1 MIPILYDSNESAFTS
16 NGLCRLRDII
26 SCTVTE
32 ERNNIY
38 ECEFQYPVSGAN
50 YDLIKCGRIIA
61 VIHDDTDDIQ
71 PFDIVSYSRPIDGVV
86 TFRAVHISYR
96 QSKMTVSGTNINSL
110 SGAFQMLK
118 NAQPSNPF
126 NYWTNKT
133 STGLFAAA
141 DGVPRS
147 VRQMLGGS
155 EGSILDCYGG
165 EYEWDKWTVKLWG
178 SRGQKLD
185 LTIRY
190 GLNLMS
196 YDEDVDFSETFT
208 ACIPYWVGGDDNA
221 VVKGNKV
228 STGVVSYDGRESVV
242 PLNLTDKFEEKPT
255 ATQLE
260 NLAAQ
265 LMDSNRVFAGNQSIK
280 VEFARLQDSPEYAS
294 YAELMKCSLC
304 DSINVVFPAYDTSA
318 YFKIV
323 KTVYDVLEE
332 RFTEMELGALSTT
345 LSQALGLG
353 NNNVSVSDMK
363 IVQSAADAQN
373 SANLA
378 NGILAGMQSAAQQ
391 AGTTL
396 NGIYATAEEASD
408 TLADMKEAAEAAHTT
423 LEGVY
428 QDAEDAKTA
437 ASSASTA
444 AASAQA
450 SATQAISD
458 AATAK
463 SSADSAQ
470 ASANQALANAATAQ
484 QAANNAQRDANT
496 ANKAANGALDQL
508 SVVEDVV
515 GVLNWVSTH
524 GTYAATTD
532 TEVVPGKYYFTR
544 SGSAPNYTYS
554 VVVNPT
560 GNPSTQ
566 GYYELTGT
574 DEAVANYVSSHLALT
589 NAGLWVINDN
599 NSCKILLA
607 SDGMKVY
614 DAQGNLVA
622 TFGESISFSDGLQEL
637 ANFSESG
644 IVVGDFF
651 DVTNGGGE
659 ISHTEYTKKG
669 VREVGAVTID
679 LSTDATFSTT
689 WESISS
695 GGAFVIRI
703 GYVFKSGLA
712 TFTTTR
718 EVSFV
723 KGTSS
728 TETYATYNGAN
739 SVTVTASHPASTA
752 TYQYKNSISLGV
764 VETSATPLYRFG
776 HNVAEEGGAYG
787 FLTGHGTKAAGDYQ
801 IVGGEFNAETSNAYL
816 VIGKGTSD
824 TNRSNAFVVGKDGG
838 LYCQG
843 HTERIGFRQVS
854 SRPSAITV
862 QPNESTDVWSITLS
876 PGTYVIQGQVQFSEG
891 SSGLR
896 IVAIS
901 PNSADTSLATINEY
915 AGERIT
921 ASSFNSIVMNV
932 TLIAEAYGTSTY
944 YLSVYHSNSSAI
956 DVTRASLKKVRIA

>member
-1 MIPILYDSNESAFTS
+1 
-16 NGLCRLRDII
+16 
-26 SCTVTE
+26 
-32 ERNNIY
+32 
-38 ECEFQYPVSGAN
+38 
-50 YDLIKCGRIIA
+50 
-61 VIHDDTDDIQ
+61 
-71 PFDIVSYSRPIDGVV
+71 
-86 TFRAVHISYR
+86 
-96 QSKMTVSGTNINSL
+96 MTASGTNINSL
-110 SGAFQMLK
+110 SGAFTLLK

-155 EGSILDCYGG
+155 DGSILDCYGG

-294 YAELMKCSLC
+294 YAELLKCSLC

-378 NGILAGMQSAAQQ
+378 NGILAGMEAAAQQ

-408 TLADMKEAAEAAHTT
+408 TLADMKEAAEEAHTT
-423 LEGVY
+423 LTGIY

-437 ASSASTA
+437 ASAASTA
-444 AASAQA
+444 AAQAQTAANNAQTAANQALQDAADAKTSAQSAQA
-450 SATQAISD
+450 SAD
-458 AATAK
+458 
-463 SSADSAQ
+463 
-470 ASANQALANAATAQ
+470 QALIDADTAQ
-484 QAANNAQRDANT
+484 QSADNAQRDATT

-599 NSCKILLA
+599 NSYKILLA

-614 DAQGNLVA
+614 DAQGILVA
-622 TFGESISFSDGLQEL
+622 TFGESISFSSTRPQYIGSDTTYIVFNPYDDTINIGGT
-637 ANFSESG
+637 G
-644 IVVGDFF
+644 IVFNGDQTLS
-651 DVTNGGGE
+651 DLVDQLNSEILTIETTYVTNDIVFLAHLMQKGKYLTIGSGDYPPEDFEWYRQTPNGHEYLGTGTSLILAQSSVNYGE
-659 ISHTEYTKKG
+659 TVYCTWTRRHYAYLLNNSGNNLVTNTGNKLLGRTEY
-669 VREVGAVTID
+669 
-679 LSTDATFSTT
+679 
-689 WESISS
+689 
-695 GGAFVIRI
+695 
-703 GYVFKSGLA
+703 
-712 TFTTTR
+712 
-718 EVSFV
+718 
-723 KGTSS
+723 
-728 TETYATYNGAN
+728 
-739 SVTVTASHPASTA
+739 
-752 TYQYKNSISLGV
+752 
-764 VETSATPLYRFG
+764 
-776 HNVAEEGGAYG
+776 
-787 FLTGHGTKAAGDYQ
+787 
-801 IVGGEFNAETSNAYL
+801 
-816 VIGKGTSD
+816 
-824 TNRSNAFVVGKDGG
+824 
-838 LYCQG
+838 
-843 HTERIGFRQVS
+843 
-854 SRPSAITV
+854 
-862 QPNESTDVWSITLS
+862 
-876 PGTYVIQGQVQFSEG
+876 
-891 SSGLR
+891 
-896 IVAIS
+896 
-901 PNSADTSLATINEY
+901 
-915 AGERIT
+915 
-921 ASSFNSIVMNV
+921 
-932 TLIAEAYGTSTY
+932 
-944 YLSVYHSNSSAI
+944 
-956 DVTRASLKKVRIA
+956 

>member
-71 PFDIVSYSRPIDGVV
+71 PFDIVSYSRPINGVV

-96 QSKMTVSGTNINSL
+96 QSKMTASGTNINSL
-110 SGAFQMLK
+110 ADAFTLLK

-165 EYEWDKWTVKLWG
+165 EYEFDKWTVKLWG
-178 SRGQKLD
+178 SRGQNLN

-196 YDEDVDFSETFT
+196 YDEDVDYSETFT
-208 ACIPYWVGGDDNA
+208 SCIPYWVGGDDNA

-255 ATQLE
+255 AQQLE

-265 LMDSNRVFAGNQSIK
+265 LMDSNRVFAGTQSIK
-280 VEFARLQDSPEYAS
+280 VEFTRLQDSPEYES

-318 YFKIV
+318 RFKIV

-363 IVQSAADAQN
+363 IVQSAADAQG
-373 SANLA
+373 SANMA
-378 NGILAGMQSAAQQ
+378 NGILAGMEAAAQQ

-408 TLADMKEAAEAAHTT
+408 TLADMKEAAEEAHTT
-423 LEGVY
+423 LTGIY
-428 QDAEDAKTA
+428 QDAADAKSSATA
-437 ASSASTA
+437 AASA

-450 SATQAISD
+450 SATQALAD
-458 AATAK
+458 AAAAK

-470 ASANQALANAATAQ
+470 ASADQALQDAADAKTSADSAQASADQALIDADTAQ
-484 QAANNAQRDANT
+484 QSADNAQRDAT
-496 ANKAANGALDQL
+496 AANKAANGALDQL

-560 GNPSTQ
+560 GNPHNK

-599 NSCKILLA
+599 NSYKILLA

-614 DAQGNLVA
+614 DAQGILVA
-622 TFGESISFSDGLQEL
+622 TFGESITFSSTRPQYIGSDTTYIVFNPYDDTINIGGT
-637 ANFSESG
+637 G
-644 IVVGDFF
+644 IVFNGDQTLS
-651 DVTNGGGE
+651 DLVDQLNSEILTIETTYVTNDIVFLAHLMQKGKYLTIGSGDYPAEDFEWYRQTPNGHEFLGNGTSLILAQSLVNYGE
-659 ISHTEYTKKG
+659 TVYCTWTRRHYAYLLNNSGNNLVTNTGNKLLGRTEY
-669 VREVGAVTID
+669 
-679 LSTDATFSTT
+679 
-689 WESISS
+689 
-695 GGAFVIRI
+695 
-703 GYVFKSGLA
+703 
-712 TFTTTR
+712 
-718 EVSFV
+718 
-723 KGTSS
+723 
-728 TETYATYNGAN
+728 
-739 SVTVTASHPASTA
+739 
-752 TYQYKNSISLGV
+752 
-764 VETSATPLYRFG
+764 
-776 HNVAEEGGAYG
+776 
-787 FLTGHGTKAAGDYQ
+787 
-801 IVGGEFNAETSNAYL
+801 
-816 VIGKGTSD
+816 
-824 TNRSNAFVVGKDGG
+824 
-838 LYCQG
+838 
-843 HTERIGFRQVS
+843 
-854 SRPSAITV
+854 
-862 QPNESTDVWSITLS
+862 
-876 PGTYVIQGQVQFSEG
+876 
-891 SSGLR
+891 
-896 IVAIS
+896 
-901 PNSADTSLATINEY
+901 
-915 AGERIT
+915 
-921 ASSFNSIVMNV
+921 
-932 TLIAEAYGTSTY
+932 
-944 YLSVYHSNSSAI
+944 
-956 DVTRASLKKVRIA
+956 

>member
-96 QSKMTVSGTNINSL
+96 QSKMTASGTNVNSL
-110 SGAFQMLK
+110 ASAFTLLK

-178 SRGQKLD
+178 SRGQNLN

-196 YDEDVDFSETFT
+196 YDEDVDYSETFT
-208 ACIPYWVGGDDNA
+208 SCIPYWVGGDDNA
-221 VVKGNKV
+221 VVKGNVVK
-228 STGVVSYDGRESVV
+228 TGVVSFDGRENCV
-242 PLNLTDKFEEKPT
+242 PLNLTDKFQDKPT
-255 ATQLE
+255 AQQLE
-260 NLAAQ
+260 TLAAQ
-265 LMDSNRVFAGNQSIK
+265 LMDSNRVFAGTQSIK
-280 VEFARLQDSPEYAS
+280 VEFTRLQDSPEYES

-318 YFKIV
+318 KFKIV

-332 RFTEMELGALSTT
+332 RFTEMELGSLSTS
-345 LSQALGLG
+345 LAQALGLD

-363 IVQSAADAQN
+363 VVQSAADAQN

-378 NGILAGMQSAAQQ
+378 NGILAGMEAAAQQ

-408 TLADMKEAAEAAHTT
+408 TLADMKEAAEEAHTT
-423 LEGVY
+423 LTGIY

-437 ASSASTA
+437 ASAASTA
-444 AASAQA
+444 AAQAQA
-450 SATQAISD
+450 AANNAQTAANQALQD
-458 AATAK
+458 AADAK
-463 SSADSAQ
+463 TSADSAQ
-470 ASANQALANAATAQ
+470 ASADQALIDADTAQ
-484 QAANNAQRDANT
+484 QSADNAQRDAT
-496 ANKAANGALDQL
+496 AANKAANGALDQL

-599 NSCKILLA
+599 NSYKILLA

-614 DAQGNLVA
+614 DAQGILVA
-622 TFGESISFSDGLQEL
+622 TFGESISFSSTRPQYIGSNTTYIVFNPVDDTINIGG
-637 ANFSESG
+637 NG
-644 IVVGDFF
+644 IVFNGEQTLSDLVDQLNSEILTIETTY
-651 DVTNGGGE
+651 VTND
-659 ISHTEYTKKG
+659 IVFLAHLMQKG
-669 VREVGAVTID
+669 KYLTIG
-679 LSTDATFSTT
+679 
-689 WESISS
+689 S
-695 GGAFVIRI
+695 GDYPAEDFEWYRQTPNGHEFL
-703 GYVFKSGLA
+703 GN
-712 TFTTTR
+712 
-718 EVSFV
+718 
-723 KGTSS
+723 GTSLILAQS
-728 TETYATYNGAN
+728 SVNYGETVYCTW
-739 SVTVTASHPASTA
+739 TRRH
-752 TYQYKNSISLGV
+752 
-764 VETSATPLYRFG
+764 
-776 HNVAEEGGAYG
+776 
-787 FLTGHGTKAAGDYQ
+787 
-801 IVGGEFNAETSNAYL
+801 NAYL
-816 VIGKGTSD
+816 LNNSGNNLV
-824 TNRSNAFVVGKDGG
+824 TNTGNKLLGR
-838 LYCQG
+838 
-843 HTERIGFRQVS
+843 TE
-854 SRPSAITV
+854 
-862 QPNESTDVWSITLS
+862 
-876 PGTYVIQGQVQFSEG
+876 Y
-891 SSGLR
+891 
-896 IVAIS
+896 
-901 PNSADTSLATINEY
+901 
-915 AGERIT
+915 
-921 ASSFNSIVMNV
+921 
-932 TLIAEAYGTSTY
+932 
-944 YLSVYHSNSSAI
+944 
-956 DVTRASLKKVRIA
+956 

>member
-96 QSKMTVSGTNINSL
+96 QSKMTASGTNINSL
-110 SGAFQMLK
+110 SGAFTLLK

-155 EGSILDCYGG
+155 DGSILDCYGG

-294 YAELMKCSLC
+294 YAELLKCSLC

-378 NGILAGMQSAAQQ
+378 NGILAGMEAAAQQ

-408 TLADMKEAAEAAHTT
+408 TLADMKEAAEEAHTT
-423 LEGVY
+423 LTGIY

-437 ASSASTA
+437 ASAASTA
-444 AASAQA
+444 AAQAQTAANNAQTAANQALQDAADAKTSAQSAQA
-450 SATQAISD
+450 SAD
-458 AATAK
+458 
-463 SSADSAQ
+463 
-470 ASANQALANAATAQ
+470 QALIDADTAQ
-484 QAANNAQRDANT
+484 QSADNAQRDATT

-599 NSCKILLA
+599 NSYKILLA

-614 DAQGNLVA
+614 DAQGILVA
-622 TFGESISFSDGLQEL
+622 TFGESISFSSTRPQYIGSDTTYIVFNPYDDTINIGGT
-637 ANFSESG
+637 G
-644 IVVGDFF
+644 IVFNGDQTLS
-651 DVTNGGGE
+651 DLVDQLNSEILTIETTYVTNDIVFLAHLMQKGKYLTIGSGDYPPEDFEWYRQTPNGHEYLGTGTSLILAQSSVNYGE
-659 ISHTEYTKKG
+659 TVYCTWTRRHYAYLLNNSGNNLVTNTGNKLLGRTEY
-669 VREVGAVTID
+669 
-679 LSTDATFSTT
+679 
-689 WESISS
+689 
-695 GGAFVIRI
+695 
-703 GYVFKSGLA
+703 
-712 TFTTTR
+712 
-718 EVSFV
+718 
-723 KGTSS
+723 
-728 TETYATYNGAN
+728 
-739 SVTVTASHPASTA
+739 
-752 TYQYKNSISLGV
+752 
-764 VETSATPLYRFG
+764 
-776 HNVAEEGGAYG
+776 
-787 FLTGHGTKAAGDYQ
+787 
-801 IVGGEFNAETSNAYL
+801 
-816 VIGKGTSD
+816 
-824 TNRSNAFVVGKDGG
+824 
-838 LYCQG
+838 
-843 HTERIGFRQVS
+843 
-854 SRPSAITV
+854 
-862 QPNESTDVWSITLS
+862 
-876 PGTYVIQGQVQFSEG
+876 
-891 SSGLR
+891 
-896 IVAIS
+896 
-901 PNSADTSLATINEY
+901 
-915 AGERIT
+915 
-921 ASSFNSIVMNV
+921 
-932 TLIAEAYGTSTY
+932 
-944 YLSVYHSNSSAI
+944 
-956 DVTRASLKKVRIA
+956 

>member
-96 QSKMTVSGTNINSL
+96 QSKMTASGTNVNSL
-110 SGAFQMLK
+110 ASAFTLLK

-178 SRGQKLD
+178 SRGQNLN

-196 YDEDVDFSETFT
+196 YDEDVDYSETFT
-208 ACIPYWVGGDDNA
+208 SCIPYWVGGDDNA
-221 VVKGNKV
+221 VVKGNVVK
-228 STGVVSYDGRESVV
+228 TGVVSFDGRENCV
-242 PLNLTDKFEEKPT
+242 PLNLTDKFQDKPT
-255 ATQLE
+255 AQQLE
-260 NLAAQ
+260 TLAAQ
-265 LMDSNRVFAGNQSIK
+265 LMDSNRVFAGTQSIK
-280 VEFARLQDSPEYAS
+280 VEFTRLQDSPEYES

-318 YFKIV
+318 RFKIV

-332 RFTEMELGALSTT
+332 RFTEMELGSLSTT

-363 IVQSAADAQN
+363 VVQAAADAQG
-373 SANLA
+373 SANMA
-378 NGILAGMQSAAQQ
+378 NGILAGMEAAAQQ

-408 TLADMKEAAEAAHTT
+408 TLADMKEAAEEAHTT
-423 LEGVY
+423 LTGIY
-428 QDAEDAKTA
+428 QDAADAKSSATA
-437 ASSASTA
+437 AASA

-450 SATQAISD
+450 SATQALAD
-458 AATAK
+458 AAAAK

-470 ASANQALANAATAQ
+470 ASADQALLDASAAQ
-484 QAANNAQRDANT
+484 QAADNAQQDATT
-496 ANKAANGALDQL
+496 ANKAANGALTQL

-524 GTYAATTD
+524 GTYAMTAD
-532 TEVVPGKYYFTR
+532 TEVVSGKYYFTR
-544 SGSAPNYTYS
+544 SGSAPNYTYN

-599 NSCKILLA
+599 NSYKILLA

-614 DAQGNLVA
+614 DAQGILVA
-622 TFGESISFSDGLQEL
+622 TFGESI
-637 ANFSESG
+637 
-644 IVVGDFF
+644 
-651 DVTNGGGE
+651 
-659 ISHTEYTKKG
+659 
-669 VREVGAVTID
+669 
-679 LSTDATFSTT
+679 TFSSTRPQYIGSDT
-689 WESISS
+689 AYIVFDPVSNTINI
-695 GGAFVIRI
+695 GGTGIAFNGDKSLSDLIDQLNSAVLTIETNYVSNDVVFIAKLMQNGKYLTI
-703 GYVFKSGLA
+703 GS
-712 TFTTTR
+712 
-718 EVSFV
+718 
-723 KGTSS
+723 
-728 TETYATYNGAN
+728 
-739 SVTVTASHPASTA
+739 
-752 TYQYKNSISLGV
+752 
-764 VETSATPLYRFG
+764 
-776 HNVAEEGGAYG
+776 
-787 FLTGHGTKAAGDYQ
+787 GDYPAVDFEWYRQ
-801 IVGGEFNAETSNAYL
+801 TPN
-816 VIGKGTSD
+816 
-824 TNRSNAFVVGKDGG
+824 
-838 LYCQG
+838 G
-843 HTERIGFRQVS
+843 HE
-854 SRPSAITV
+854 
-862 QPNESTDVWSITLS
+862 
-876 PGTYVIQGQVQFSEG
+876 Y
-891 SSGLR
+891 
-896 IVAIS
+896 
-901 PNSADTSLATINEY
+901 IN
-915 AGERIT
+915 
-921 ASSFNSIVMNV
+921 
-932 TLIAEAYGTSTY
+932 YGTSLTLPKSSISY
-944 YLSVYHSNSSAI
+944 GETVYCIWTRRHYANLLTNTGNKLRISTSAYLLGRTEY
-956 DVTRASLKKVRIA
+956 